1 MKVLPHKS
9 RRSRARSKRSTRRS
23 ARIPKKCEVKVP
35 KMFVEVLS
43 NHWGGTRHA
52 EAKIRVRHGCYR
64 YLVWRDG
71 LEKREFYLGKIKNLT
86 PQFSRAAAGLA
97 AADVGA
103 GDRQA
108 GVRKDGDSC
117 QLTAGRFHVEVQK

>member
-1 MKVLPHKS
+1 MICSFFFFFFFQAEDGIRDSSVTGVQTCALPIS
-9 RRSRARSKRSTRRS
+9 
-23 ARIPKKCEVKVP
+23 
-35 KMFVEVLS
+35 
-43 NHWGGTRHA
+43 RHA

-108 GVRKDGDSC
+108 GVRKDGNFGTPTPQHFD
-117 QLTAGRFHVEVQK
+117 LEVHN